1 MKKYVSLLLFS
12 MCLCAAF
19 LSGCGEPKKNAADSV
34 RAIYDLYIL
43 GDTQGIT
50 SLGMTEE
57 DINTARRTYDESLKE
72 TIRAN
77 FAASG
82 QEREEQVLDE
92 ICYARKAALA
102 KLKATAEIVSE
113 TDGKATVVIHT
124 TCFDESELDTDAFF
138 AAKEEARHNSFATTE
153 EQNRFLMDTY
163 TENLIAAYQEVTPSE
178 KTTDISVDCVI
189 QNNTWVPANM
199 SSFGS
204 DLALAITGQ
213 TQ

>member
-1 MKKYVSLLLFS
+1 M
-12 MCLCAAF
+12 
-19 LSGCGEPKKNAADSV
+19 
-34 RAIYDLYIL
+34 
-43 GDTQGIT
+43 
-50 SLGMTEE
+50 
-57 DINTARRTYDESLKE
+57 
-72 TIRAN
+72 
-77 FAASG
+77 
-82 QEREEQVLDE
+82 
-92 ICYARKAALA
+92 
-102 KLKATAEIVSE
+102 
-113 TDGKATVVIHT
+113 IHT

>member
-1 MKKYVSLLLFS
+1 MKKYFSTLFFS

-57 DINTARRTYDESLKE
+57 DINTARQTYDDSLKE
-72 TIRAN
+72 TLRAN
-77 FAASG
+77 FSASG
-82 QEREEQVLDE
+82 QEIEEAVLDE
-92 ICYARKAALA
+92 LCNARKTALA
-102 KLKATAEIVSE
+102 KMKASAEIISE
-113 TDGKATVVIHT
+113 ADGKATVVIHT
-124 TCFDESELDTDAFF
+124 TYFDESNLDADAFF
-138 AAKEEARHNSFATTE
+138 SAKEDARHKSFASTE
-153 EQNRFLMDTY
+153 EQNKFLMDTY
-163 TENLIAAYQEVTPSE
+163 TRNLITAYHEVTPSE

-213 TQ
+213 TE